1 MSSEMCNETHDDPRV
16 KNEDGV
22 FTPINLSVMDEMG
35 LETRRNPID
44 TEYSR

>member
-1 MSSEMCNETHDDPRV
+1 MQDETQEEQRGQ
-16 KNEDGV
+16 NEDGV
-22 FTPINLSVMDEMG
+22 YTPVDLSALEDIG